1 MPFDPAWIVT
11 NPPFTDGMAERFT
24 LRAIACAPAVAMF
37 VRSQWAVE
45 GGERYE
51 TIFRPHPPTLCAFFS
66 ERVNLAKGRWDP
78 DGSTAT
84 AYAWLVWINGRAPM
98 PPLWISTGPAATPHQ
113 AGRSRAVCCLVPAGS
128 RAPRPSWRGH
138 GCAPPR
144 RCYVR

>member
-1 MPFDPAWIVT
+1 
-11 NPPFTDGMAERFT
+11 MAEQFT

-98 PPLWISTGPAATPHQ
+98 PPLWIPLGQRQRLTKPDDRARFAAWSLPEAAHHAQVGEDMAALPH
-113 AGRSRAVCCLVPAGS
+113 AAVTFDNRDSRNQTAALVPGGA
-128 RAPRPSWRGH
+128 
-138 GCAPPR
+138 
-144 RCYVR
+144 